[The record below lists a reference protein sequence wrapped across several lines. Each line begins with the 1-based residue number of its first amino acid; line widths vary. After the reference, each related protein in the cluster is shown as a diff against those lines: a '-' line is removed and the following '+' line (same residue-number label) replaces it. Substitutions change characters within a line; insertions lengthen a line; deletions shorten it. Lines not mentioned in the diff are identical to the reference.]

1 MNVQGDLFKIQQ
13 RDRPAFAVRGP
24 LEIISPEPGRLRR
37 RLNGQPAK
45 GSLPAGSLWLRGG
58 NAQDPRDL
66 VHQESD
72 TETVKFRDNDALFF
86 KVAAPG
92 PPLVALGD
100 PRLRRASLAIGGN
113 MKMFC
118 QIDDGDDLAAQVD
131 HAAYRR
137 VRPGNR
143 DQPSGSADDLAH
155 LRDVN
160 AADMFPQSELD
171 DLRFIELLRR
181 ESIVVP
187 LSRNGHLLKMC
198 WNAELKRPALLVH
211 LFARRS

>member
-1 MNVQGDLFKIQQ
+1 M
-13 RDRPAFAVRGP
+13 
-24 LEIISPEPGRLRR
+24 
-37 RLNGQPAK
+37 
-45 GSLPAGSLWLRGG
+45 
-58 NAQDPRDL
+58 
-66 VHQESD
+66 HQESD

-86 KVAAPG
+86 KIAA
-92 PPLVALGD
+92 L
-100 PRLRRASLAIGGN
+100 GN

-143 DQPSGSADDLAH
+143 DYPSGGTDDLAH

-160 AADMFPQSELD
+160 AADMFPQRELD
-171 DLRFIELLRR
+171 DLRFIGFLRR
-181 ESIVVP
+181 NCVVMP
-187 LSRNGHLLKMC
+187 LSWNGHLLKIG
-198 WNAELKRPALLVH
+198 WDAELKRPALLVH

>member
-13 RDRPAFAVRGP
+13 GDRPAVAVRDP
-24 LEIISPEPGRLRR
+24 LEIISPGPGRLRR
-37 RLNGQPAK
+37 KLNSQT
-45 GSLPAGSLWLRGG
+45 G

-66 VHQESD
+66 VHQEPD
-72 TETVKFRDNDALFF
+72 TKTVKFRDNDAFF
-86 KVAAPG
+86 LG
-92 PPLVALGD
+92 PPL
-100 PRLRRASLAIGGN
+100 ASLAFGGD

-143 DQPSGSADDLAH
+143 DQPSGGADDLAH